1 MKIREVLKKG
11 VINLT
16 KQKNEDALLKARML
30 LMYELGLKSEILA
43 MHMDEEI
50 ELQIAQKFECHI
62 QELMTGKPI
71 QYITNSQEFYG
82 LEFYVDENV
91 LIPQPDTEIL
101 VEEVIEICKSR
112 PKTTR
117 ILDICTGSGAIAIVL
132 NKKTEA
138 NITASDV
145 SPKALEVA
153 KKNASK
159 HQAKIEF
166 VESDMFER
174 LSGKFDMIVS
184 NPPYIETK
192 TIENLSKEVK
202 NEPILALDGGKDGL
216 DFYRILAKQAKS
228 YLEKD
233 GILAVEIGYNQKKE
247 VMEIFEKHGFCDIY
261 AKKDFGNQDRIV
273 IGKWR

>member
-1 MKIREVLKKG
+1 MKIREVLKNG

-16 KQKNEDALLKARML
+16 KYKIEDALLKARML
-30 LMYELGLKSEILA
+30 LMYELKMKNETLA

-50 ELQIAQKFECHI
+50 EPQIAQEFDCHI
-62 QELMTGKPI
+62 QELIGGKPI

-101 VEEVIEICKSR
+101 VEEVIEICKSK
-112 PKTTR
+112 PKTPK
-117 ILDICTGSGAIAIVL
+117 ILDICTGSGAIAVVL
-132 NKKTEA
+132 NKKIGA
-138 NITASDV
+138 NMTASDV
-145 SPKALEVA
+145 SQKALEIA
-153 KKNASK
+153 KKNAFK

-166 VESDMFER
+166 VESDMFEKI
-174 LSGKFDMIVS
+174 SGKFDIIVS

-216 DFYRILAKQAKS
+216 DFYRILAEQAKN
-228 YLEKD
+228 YLDKD

-247 VMEIFEKHGFCDIY
+247 VMQIFEKHGFFAIY
-261 AKKDFGNQDRIV
+261 SKKDFGNQDRIV
-273 IGKWR
+273 IGKER